1 MDARLL
7 IIGGAAGPALL
18 VRFVELAGAASA
30 RIVVIA
36 TASEIPETAEAHYV
50 GTFTAL
56 GAGSVRALRL
66 STRAEANAPGAT
78 AVLRAATGVF
88 FTGGDQQRITTVLG
102 GTATDSL
109 LQELV
114 AGGGVVLGGTS
125 AGAAMMSATMIVGG
139 DEPGVSADA
148 VRTGP
153 GLEFLP
159 GVLIDQHFAQRGRLN
174 RLLSAV
180 ARYPHELG
188 LGIDEDTAILTDGD
202 RFEVLGSGAVTVVD
216 AGAATD
222 IRVPPSG
229 PIALAGALVHVLP
242 AGHTFHL
249 TGRRPGIGDDSYED
263 REPAPPPRPERVPV
277 PAGGGGP
284 APAGGVD
291 RPGDL

>member
-36 TASEIPETAEAHYV
+36 TASGAPENTETHYV
-50 GTFTAL
+50 DTFTAL

-66 STRAEANAPGAT
+66 TTRAEANDPASA
-78 AVLRAATGVF
+78 AVLREASGVF
-88 FTGGDQQRITTVLG
+88 FTGGDQQRITSVLG
-102 GTATDSL
+102 GTAVDSL

-114 AGGGVVLGGTS
+114 SGGAVLLGGTS

-139 DEPGVSADA
+139 DAPGVTADA

-222 IRVPPSG
+222 IRVPRSG
-229 PIALAGALVHVLP
+229 PIALAGARIHVLP

-249 TGRRPGIGDDSYED
+249 TGRRPGIGDHAHED
-263 REPAPPPRPERVPV
+263 REPAPPARTECVPV

-284 APAGGVD
+284 APAGGAD
-291 RPGDL
+291 RAGDR

>member
-7 IIGGAAGPALL
+7 IMGGAAGPALL
-18 VRFVELAGAASA
+18 VRFVELAGAAAA
-30 RIVVIA
+30 RILVIA
-36 TASEIPETAEAHYV
+36 TATEEPETAEEFYV
-50 GTFTAL
+50 DTFTAL
-56 GAGSVRALRL
+56 GAGSVRPLRL
-66 STRAEANAPGAT
+66 TTRADANAPGIA
-78 AVLRAATGVF
+78 AELRAATGVF
-88 FTGGDQQRITTVLG
+88 FTGGDQERITTVLG
-102 GTATDSL
+102 GTAADSL

-114 AGGGVVLGGTS
+114 AAGAIVLGGTS

-139 DEPGVSADA
+139 DGPGVTAAS

-229 PIALAGALVHVLP
+229 PIALAGARIHVLP

-249 TGRRPGIGDDSYED
+249 TGRVPG
-263 REPAPPPRPERVPV
+263 
-277 PAGGGGP
+277 
-284 APAGGVD
+284 APAGENRAGD
-291 RPGDL
+291 RGRAA